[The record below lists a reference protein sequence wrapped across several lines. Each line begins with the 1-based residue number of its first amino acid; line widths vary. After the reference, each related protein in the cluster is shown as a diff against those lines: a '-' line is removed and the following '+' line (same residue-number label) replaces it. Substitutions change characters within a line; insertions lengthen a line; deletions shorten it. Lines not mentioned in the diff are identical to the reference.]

1 MLFRSR
7 FLLSLI
13 ESITIDFPSHFI
25 LSLIDVY
32 KDTTTRDKLIFPS
45 TITRIICHSS
55 VSYPEFAHFTVMGAI
70 SVVSVRWSKA
80 QLWPKRPQT
89 ETVTPPAHSATS
101 TSAPSTSSVGGVM
114 LEVIMAQLQHMDALL
129 NTLIDETS

>member
-1 MLFRSR
+1 M
-7 FLLSLI
+7 LSLI
-13 ESITIDFPSHFI
+13 KDLTIDFPFHFI

-32 KDTTTRDKLIFPS
+32 KDMTTRDKLIFPS
-45 TITRIICHSS
+45 AIIRIICHSS
-55 VSYPEFAHFTVMGAI
+55 VSYLESAHFTVMGAI
-70 SVVSVRWSKA
+70 SAVSVRWSKA

-89 ETVTPPAHSATS
+89 ETVAPPAHFATS

-114 LEVIMAQLQHMDALL
+114 LEVIMAQLQRMDALL